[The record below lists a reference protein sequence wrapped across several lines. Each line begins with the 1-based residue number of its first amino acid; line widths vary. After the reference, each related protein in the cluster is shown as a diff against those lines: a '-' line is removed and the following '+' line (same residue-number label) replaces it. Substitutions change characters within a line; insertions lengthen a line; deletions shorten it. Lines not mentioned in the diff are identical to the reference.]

1 MGSCFSSS
9 CWIWDLLKIWNLA
22 HNIWSIPGRH
32 PKCCKQKHLLSM
44 YGTRQN
50 AQKLMFR
57 SSLWILECVG
67 ARMFKS
73 SGKVLNKVLDK
84 GCNTS
89 YPSPKNESHQNTL
102 PGRPTDQTKKVIGWG
117 DFAVFVRI
125 CWSSKGPSLTG
136 DFSQWL
142 PDMAPNVAELK
153 VSFSDCLERFTIFVP
168 PPSWYICLRLVP
180 LPRMPVTNIFSKGF
194 PSEGNV
200 GELSARNALCKA
212 LPLLLGGG
220 TPQQMS
226 ISISGCFVATDFCC
240 IVTSKILVVGIP
252 LSGLA
257 KCSFPMLFCHWEL
270 SKDLKQGQLKC
281 MAQVAR
287 LPPLTFQCSP
297 PTFQCCS
304 RTNKREWFGMMV
316 IKNPSLADTLG
327 GAVNHQLLLKQK
339 WEGFSQKKTFK
350 LGIIMHPRSITA
362 CLGEW
367 ALKMPGSEVCIL

>member
-1 MGSCFSSS
+1 
-9 CWIWDLLKIWNLA
+9 
-22 HNIWSIPGRH
+22 
-32 PKCCKQKHLLSM
+32 M

-226 ISISGCFVATDFCC
+226 ISISGCFVATDFFASSLPRFWLLESPFRALPSAASQCYSV
-240 IVTSKILVVGIP
+240 IE
-252 LSGLA
+252 
-257 KCSFPMLFCHWEL
+257 SFQRTWNKASWNVWPKL
-270 SKDLKQGQLKC
+270 QGS
-281 MAQVAR
+281 
-287 LPPLTFQCSP
+287 LP
-297 PTFQCCS
+297 
-304 RTNKREWFGMMV
+304 
-316 IKNPSLADTLG
+316 
-327 GAVNHQLLLKQK
+327 
-339 WEGFSQKKTFK
+339 
-350 LGIIMHPRSITA
+350 
-362 CLGEW
+362 
-367 ALKMPGSEVCIL
+367 